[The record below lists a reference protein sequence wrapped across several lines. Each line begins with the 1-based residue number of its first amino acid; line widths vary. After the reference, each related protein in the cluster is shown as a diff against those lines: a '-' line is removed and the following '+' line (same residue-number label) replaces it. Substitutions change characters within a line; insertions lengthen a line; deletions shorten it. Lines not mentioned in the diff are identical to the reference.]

1 MVDDR
6 VLADYLDRQRLPA
19 GSVLMDTFNTWGC
32 IDPARPNQFVITSDY
47 DFKAAPTGRG
57 STMSSIF
64 W

>member
-32 IDPARPNQFVITSDY
+32 
-47 DFKAAPTGRG
+47 G
-57 STMSSIF
+57 
-64 W
+64 